1 MPFAARVQDVDR
13 KVHHKEVAMK
23 AAPHYKQHCLS
34 VASSDSASHKRAPLH
49 APRRRSSV
57 AGGLRQMLTEQLDHQ
72 RRSGQSIRSIEQ
84 FPLDIIELGHAPL
97 AGAVPRVLLVDP
109 DSTTALI
116 LATLLMPEAQVVHV
130 PTLAAAQQAL
140 RGEIFSAVVL
150 DPSLPDGDAASLMP
164 ALYATPL
171 LVYSAREP
179 AWRGAPGNFL
189 PKPWTSP
196 RQLWAAIST
205 LLGKPPAVIAGD

>member
-1 MPFAARVQDVDR
+1 
-13 KVHHKEVAMK
+13 MK
-23 AAPHYKQHCLS
+23 AAPHDKQHCLA
-34 VASSDSASHKRAPLH
+34 VAGSGSTAHQRASLH

-57 AGGLRQMLTEQLDHQ
+57 AGGLRQMLSAQLEHQ
-72 RRSGQSIRSIEQ
+72 RRSGARIRSIEQ
-84 FPLDIIELGHAPL
+84 FPLDIIELGHASL

-109 DSTTALI
+109 DSDTALI
-116 LATLLMPEAQVVHV
+116 LATLLMPEVQVVHV

-140 RGEIFSAVVL
+140 RAEIFSAVVL

-171 LVYSAREP
+171 LVYSARAPE
-179 AWRGAPGNFL
+179 WRGAPGNFL

-205 LLGKPPAVIAGD
+205 LLGKPPGVIAGD